1 MKCCLTILLLFSAS
15 LFPAEAEVGAT
26 KSDLKLTLTSITNT
40 DGTHTLRL
48 LLENVGNKHIR
59 VITPSFSPLRYYP
72 HTQSG
77 GYSFTFLD
85 KKGKPIDFNWTLAP
99 EKTRIPVRTDGTI
112 VLRPGMSV
120 GNRIMFRGQFIA
132 KSKISHVAANY
143 EIHNADM
150 EASISK
156 VKGRNLKH
164 PLWKGKISSDPFSL
178 APKSNSSNNE
188 IQTKS
193 D

>member
-1 MKCCLTILLLFSAS
+1 MKFYLTVLLLFSAS
-15 LFPAEAEVGAT
+15 LCPTEAKGGEN
-26 KSDLKLTLTSITNT
+26 KSDLKLTLTSIANT

-48 LLENVGNKHIR
+48 LLENIGNKHIR
-59 VITPSFSPLRYYP
+59 VVNPSFSPFRYYP

-77 GYSFTFLD
+77 GYGLTFLD
-85 KKGKPIDFNWTLAP
+85 KKGKPIDFDWSLVP
-99 EKTRIPVRTDGTI
+99 EAARMPVWIDGTV

-120 GNRIMFRGQFIA
+120 GNRIMFKAQFIA
-132 KSKISHVAANY
+132 KSQISRVIANY
-143 EIHNADM
+143 EILSADM

-156 VKGRNLKH
+156 QKGSNLKH
-164 PLWKGKISSDPFSL
+164 PLWKGKISSAPFSL
-178 APKSNSSNNE
+178 VPKSNSSNKE